1 MVVYLQPRA
10 GNLHVRRQMTH
21 TREEV
26 LASAKAMFGESKL
39 AEVLAALDEYGTE
52 SYEREVNRVKLAI
65 LQLSEG
71 KTEKLLYWVKIAK
84 VDYRDPLA
92 AQELGPLSPE
102 EGAKLQ
108 ATAKNL
114 IDRWGKK

>member
-1 MVVYLQPRA
+1 
-10 GNLHVRRQMTH
+10 MTH

-26 LASAKAMFGESKL
+26 IASAKAMFGEGKL

-52 SYEREVNRVKLAI
+52 SHEIEVNRVKLAI
-65 LQLSEG
+65 LRLSEG
-71 KTEKLLYWVKIAK
+71 NTDKLQYWIKTAK

-108 ATAKNL
+108 EKAKNL
-114 IDRWGKK
+114 VDR

>member
-1 MVVYLQPRA
+1 
-10 GNLHVRRQMTH
+10 MTH

-26 LASAKAMFGESKL
+26 LALAKAKFGESRL

-52 SYEREVNRVKLAI
+52 SCEREVNRVKLAI

-71 KTEKLLYWVKIAK
+71 ETEKLLYWITTAK

-92 AQELGPLSPE
+92 AQELDPLSPE
-102 EGAKLQ
+102 EGATLQ
-108 ATAKNL
+108 ASATNL
-114 IDRWGKK
+114 LDRWGRK

>member
-1 MVVYLQPRA
+1 
-10 GNLHVRRQMTH
+10 MTH

-26 LASAKAMFGESKL
+26 IASAKAMFGESEL
-39 AEVLAALDEYGTE
+39 AEVLAALDDYGTE
-52 SYEREVNRVKLAI
+52 SYELEVNRVKLAI
-65 LQLSEG
+65 LQLSDG
-71 KTEKLLYWVKIAK
+71 KTDKLLYWIKTAK

-108 ATAKNL
+108 ARAKNL
-114 IDRWGKK
+114 VDRWGKK